1 MDTININGRTYEVG
15 VDLAGGKDY
24 AAAII
29 IGDSGCK
36 EALDEIAQLKERG
49 IHVVCVNMDTENME
63 VLRGFT
69 GITIAT
75 SPKMILAFEKASLDY
90 AKAVCVGHIDEE
102 TKVVPQTPKGVKQVK
117 IGAVGF
123 TVDHVLELNRQFKEL
138 PVPKSIDEME
148 LRGPCCPRKN
158 DNKPWYSRFDKR
170 KRR

>member
-1 MDTININGRTYEVG
+1 MNQIDINGRTYEVG

-36 EALDEIAQLKERG
+36 EALAEIAQLKERG
-49 IHVVCVNMDTENME
+49 IDVVCVDMDTENME

-75 SPKMILAFEKASLDY
+75 SPEMILAFEKASLDY

-102 TKVVPQTPKGVKQVK
+102 TKVVPPMPTGVKE
-117 IGAVGF
+117 IAYIPIEP
-123 TVDHVLELNRQFKEL
+123 LIE
-138 PVPKSIDEME
+138 SY
-148 LRGPCCPRKN
+148 CPRKN

>member
-1 MDTININGRTYEVG
+1 MR
-15 VDLAGGKDY
+15 
-24 AAAII
+24 
-29 IGDSGCK
+29 
-36 EALDEIAQLKERG
+36 
-49 IHVVCVNMDTENME
+49 NMDTENME

-75 SPKMILAFEKASLDY
+75 SPEMILAFEKASLDY

-102 TKVVPQTPKGVKQVK
+102 TKVVPQTPKVVKQVK

-123 TVDHVLELNRQFKEL
+123 TMDHVLELNRQFKEL

-170 KRR
+170 RRR